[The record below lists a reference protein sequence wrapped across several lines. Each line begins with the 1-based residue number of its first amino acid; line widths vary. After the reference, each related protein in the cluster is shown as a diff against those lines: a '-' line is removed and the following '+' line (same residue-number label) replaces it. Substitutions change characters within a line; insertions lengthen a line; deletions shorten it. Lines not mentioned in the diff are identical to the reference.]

1 MPLKRYKNEEITSK
15 LQQVRIFMAIGDP
28 LPVACK
34 EAGVSRQSYYRW
46 MKKCDASKNTSMQ
59 QNG

>member
-1 MPLKRYKNEEITSK
+1 MPLKHYKNEEITSK

-28 LPVACK
+28 LLVACK

-46 MKKCDASKNTSMQ
+46 TKKYDASKNLSMQ
-59 QNG
+59 KND